1 MANRTSASGMLRS
14 QPTTM
19 YYVVAVVVPFLVE
32 RPECIYVH
40 MIKVHT
46 LLFPGSPLLAH
57 AITVVPM
64 EEEEPATQH
73 QQARLG
79 EKG

>member
-1 MANRTSASGMLRS
+1 MHLCTHDKG
-14 QPTTM
+14 
-19 YYVVAVVVPFLVE
+19 Y
-32 RPECIYVH
+32 
-40 MIKVHT
+40 T